1 MAVLPAA
8 GADGGRGGVSRR
20 RPLWLWLGAG
30 AATVVLA
37 ALLSGRADWAPVP
50 LVVWSLVTLVVV
62 LRAAWRRL
70 TYRVGTRLVLSYL
83 LLGVSPFLFCGAFG
97 AAALYMAMGQ
107 YTSVRYGSEMQ
118 HLRWSLRDQCAR
130 IVELS
135 HDRGSAAAVAA
146 LDDAA
151 AHPPDP
157 LPRVVW
163 LARLGGRELRRPT
176 GTELPVPAWI
186 TGAQW
191 SGMVRNGDKAFAMV
205 AAAGAGGDLVAALIP
220 LDAVTAEA
228 VGRSLW
234 FDLVF
239 VAPGSPETLALTTGT
254 HGALEVQAG
263 DTHGLPSE
271 IWGPWRDHDASLM
284 ARPLV
289 IWLRV
294 ATDVRDLASGT
305 PSEPDRLV
313 SLLRTSPRNVWDDFV
328 LSRYELADAL
338 EAVLLGLGLFFFAVY
353 AIAVLL
359 AGLMIVSIARS
370 TARLS
375 RGAREVASGHLDW
388 RIPVKRHD
396 QLGDLAASFN
406 GMAGSVQRMLV
417 EVAAKEHLAHE
428 LELAREIQEGLL
440 PEREMRVGA
449 FEATALLRP
458 AAEVGGDTFDFFPV
472 GEGRMLVAVGDVAGH
487 GLPTGLLMASL
498 KSAVAALVPEGYT
511 GEELLERVNRVL
523 RSQSRKR
530 VMATLL
536 VAELDLERGEVRLAS
551 AGHPPPYLVT
561 PGGEVI
567 ELTTSALP
575 LGGALGRPATRT
587 DPFPP
592 GSRLVLYSDGLPE
605 AADADGELLGY
616 DAIVEVVAAHAGDT
630 PGAMVDALVRRV
642 EVHTGGAALAD
653 DLTVVV
659 VVHHT

>member
-8 GADGGRGGVSRR
+8 GADGGRGGVTRR
-20 RPLWLWLGAG
+20 RPLWLWLAAG
-30 AATVVLA
+30 TAAVVLA
-37 ALLSGRADWAPVP
+37 AVLSGRADWAPVP

-70 TYRVGTRLVLSYL
+70 TYRVGTRLFLSYL

-107 YTSVRYGSEMQ
+107 YTSVRFGTEMQ
-118 HLRWSLRDQCAR
+118 HLRWTLGDRCAR
-130 IVELS
+130 IVKLS
-135 HDRGSAAAVAA
+135 HDRGSAAAIAA

-157 LPRVVW
+157 LPRVIW
-163 LARLGGRELRRPT
+163 LARLGQRELSRPE
-176 GTELPVPAWI
+176 GTKLPLPHWI
-186 TGAQW
+186 TGARW
-191 SGMVRNGDKAFAMV
+191 GGMARHGDEVFAMV
-205 AAAGAGGDLVAALIP
+205 AATAPGGDLVAALIP
-220 LDAVTAEA
+220 LDTSTAEA
-228 VGRSLW
+228 VGGSSW
-234 FDLVF
+234 FDVVF
-239 VAPGSPETLALTTGT
+239 VPPGGPETMALTPAGETVELRVGET
-254 HGALEVQAG
+254 HGQ
-263 DTHGLPSE
+263 PIE
-271 IWGPWRDHDASLM
+271 IWGPWRSGEASWL

-305 PSEPDRLV
+305 PSKPDRVV

-328 LSRYELADAL
+328 LSRYELADVL
-338 EAVLLGLGLFFFAVY
+338 EAVLLGLGVFFLTVY
-353 AIAVLL
+353 AVAVLL

-511 GEELLERVNRVL
+511 GEELLARVNRVL

-536 VAELDLERGEVRLAS
+536 VAELDIERGEVRLAS

-575 LGGALGRPATRT
+575 LGGTLGRPATRT

-605 AADADGELLGY
+605 AADADGDLLGY
-616 DAIVEVVAAHAGDT
+616 EAIVEVVAAHADDT

-642 EVHTGGAALAD
+642 EAHTGGAALAD

-659 VVHHT
+659 VVHHP

>member
-1 MAVLPAA
+1 
-8 GADGGRGGVSRR
+8 VSRR
-20 RPLWLWLGAG
+20 RPRWLWLGAG

-50 LVVWSLVTLVVV
+50 LVVWSLVTSVVV
-62 LRAAWRRL
+62 VRAAWRRL
-70 TYRVGTRLVLSYL
+70 TYRVGTRLFLSYL

-107 YTSVRYGSEMQ
+107 YTSVRFGTEMQ
-118 HLRWSLRDQCAR
+118 HLQWTLGDRCAR
-130 IVELS
+130 IVKLS
-135 HDRGSAAAVAA
+135 HDRGSAAAIAA

-157 LPRVVW
+157 LPRVIW
-163 LARLGGRELRRPT
+163 LARLGQRELSRPGGT
-176 GTELPVPAWI
+176 GLPLPDWI
-186 TGAQW
+186 TGARW
-191 SGMVRNGDKAFAMV
+191 SGMARHGDEVFAMV
-205 AAAGAGGDLVAALIP
+205 AATAPGGDLVAALIP
-220 LDAVTAEA
+220 LDTSTAEA
-228 VGRSLW
+228 VGGSSW
-234 FDLVF
+234 FDVAF
-239 VAPGSPETLALTTGT
+239 VPPGGPETMALTPAGKTVELRVGET
-254 HGALEVQAG
+254 HGQPV
-263 DTHGLPSE
+263 E
-271 IWGPWRDHDASLM
+271 IWGPWRRGEASWL

-305 PSEPDRLV
+305 PSKPDRLV

-338 EAVLLGLGLFFFAVY
+338 EAVLLGLGLFFLTVY
-353 AIAVLL
+353 AVAVLL

-375 RGAREVASGHLDW
+375 RGAREVANGHLDW

-440 PEREMRVGA
+440 PDREMRVGA

-536 VAELDLERGEVRLAS
+536 VAELDIERGEVRLAS

-616 DAIVEVVAAHAGDT
+616 EAIVEVVAVHAGDT

-642 EVHTGGAALAD
+642 EAHTGGAALAD

-659 VVHHT
+659 VVHHS